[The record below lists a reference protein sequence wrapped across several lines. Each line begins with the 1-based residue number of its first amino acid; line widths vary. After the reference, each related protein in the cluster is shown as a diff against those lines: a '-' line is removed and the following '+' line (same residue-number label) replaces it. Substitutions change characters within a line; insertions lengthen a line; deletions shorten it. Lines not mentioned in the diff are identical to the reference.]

1 MPKHSGV
8 SRFLQNYAGK
18 NTFALCHTSLISFS
32 MQKCHNYDSMR
43 NSSSIS
49 DVTIDEFA
57 NSNVVKEGK
66 RIRKKNVN
74 SIKEIPLHVDTDVVA
89 LDDDDL
95 DTMIA
100 NKMTNLKLKE
110 TTDAAECVQH
120 DYNTYPID
128 LWYLISSH
136 IQPED
141 VLRFALICK
150 QTYAIT
156 TTMKF
161 WRAMYKRHYT
171 GQVELP
177 VRLQPD
183 CMARPGG
190 IRACSIRSMYFT
202 YAPFVQRLLMQPKQ
216 DFHLLTKRYVERFWF
231 SQINSTKWQ
240 YFYKLKRK
248 PMQGSR
254 IAESEAL
261 RQRNG
266 RSLKSLRDIYLN
278 SEEGCALLVVS
289 STSVS
294 QAWPA
299 VIKSVIA
306 FRLLRSNHPNSIH
319 CLAYRTKWKPPTT
332 LH

>member
-1 MPKHSGV
+1 MK
-8 SRFLQNYAGK
+8 FL
-18 NTFALCHTSLISFS
+18 L
-32 MQKCHNYDSMR
+32 
-43 NSSSIS
+43 S

-57 NSNVVKEGK
+57 NSNAVKQGK
-66 RIRKKNVN
+66 TRIRKKNVN
-74 SIKEIPLHVDTDVVA
+74 SIKGIPQHVDTDAVA
-89 LDDDDL
+89 LDDDDD
-95 DTMIA
+95 DTVVA
-100 NKMTNLKLKE
+100 KKMTNLMLKE
-110 TTDAAECVQH
+110 STDVANRVN
-120 DYNTYPID
+120 YNTYPID
-128 LWYLISSH
+128 LWYLVSSH

-161 WRAMYKRHYT
+161 WRAIYKRHYT
-171 GQVELP
+171 DQVELP

-216 DFHLLTKRYVERFWF
+216 DFHLLAKRYVERFWF
-231 SQINSTKWQ
+231 SQITSTKWQ

-248 PMQGSR
+248 PIQWSR
-254 IAESEAL
+254 AAESEAL
-261 RQRNG
+261 RRQNG

-294 QAWPA
+294 HAWP
-299 VIKSVIA
+299 SVI
-306 FRLLRSNHPNSIH
+306 NSVNFS
-319 CLAYRTKWKPPTT
+319 KSPD
-332 LH
+332 